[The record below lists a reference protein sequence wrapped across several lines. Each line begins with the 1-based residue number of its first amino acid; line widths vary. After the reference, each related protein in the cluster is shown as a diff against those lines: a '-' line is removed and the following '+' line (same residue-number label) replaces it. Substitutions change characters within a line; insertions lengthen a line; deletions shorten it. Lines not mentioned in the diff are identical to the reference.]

1 MKKILIIFI
10 IILSCLNISRGVIL
24 SQKNSSDFQWSPSK
38 LFFSGQN
45 HYEYIIQ
52 NKDDYKKE
60 GKIILTQNGE
70 YAHGLYVIFYPLQK
84 LSFESAKFYWLIFN
98 LILIS
103 IILIILVKKNNL
115 TINQTIL
122 YIPLCLSSIPFSSHL
137 KLGQQTLFMLLFFI
151 LPFFYKG
158 KIFSILSGLSY
169 FKYNIGYALFLR
181 FLIKKEYLNLTLSLI
196 PICIGFLFY
205 FFYVETN
212 FVSLIFQPFKIAS
225 IVTTDSVLK
234 FDLFTILSRIF
245 QNIDSNFFLI
255 FKYLFIVLLNIFFI
269 HYSKEIKNNLYN
281 LSFISVVILYCSP
294 HWSHDHILLFPLLLF
309 SIKNISN
316 IYSKINLV
324 LILYFLFINKIIDFV
339 FFDRVGNINFSYF
352 NFIILTA
359 LILNNFLLT
368 KLNKKNPQKFL
379 SEGSNFV

>member
-137 KLGQQTLFMLLFFI
+137 KLGQQNFYHCLKLIDYDICSLKLI
-151 LPFFYKG
+151 LKLPFY
-158 KIFSILSGLSY
+158 
-169 FKYNIGYALFLR
+169 
-181 FLIKKEYLNLTLSLI
+181 
-196 PICIGFLFY
+196 
-205 FFYVETN
+205 
-212 FVSLIFQPFKIAS
+212 
-225 IVTTDSVLK
+225 
-234 FDLFTILSRIF
+234 
-245 QNIDSNFFLI
+245 
-255 FKYLFIVLLNIFFI
+255 
-269 HYSKEIKNNLYN
+269 
-281 LSFISVVILYCSP
+281 
-294 HWSHDHILLFPLLLF
+294 
-309 SIKNISN
+309 
-316 IYSKINLV
+316 
-324 LILYFLFINKIIDFV
+324 
-339 FFDRVGNINFSYF
+339 
-352 NFIILTA
+352 
-359 LILNNFLLT
+359 
-368 KLNKKNPQKFL
+368 
-379 SEGSNFV
+379 